1 MKSQSTFER
10 VNFLKRTEAELMRL
24 FREDGAQYS
33 RACEKYMKRIYKQL
47 SYELYLCE
55 EQKINREVMNRKMT
69 PKEGQ
74 KKKAAIRRKYLG
86 LFR

>member
-86 LFR
+86 

>member
-10 VNFLKRTEAELMRL
+10 VNFLKRTEAELMSL
-24 FREDGAQYS
+24 FIEDGAQYS

-86 LFR
+86 

>member
-55 EQKINREVMNRKMT
+55 EQKINREVMNQKMT

-86 LFR
+86 

>member
-55 EQKINREVMNRKMT
+55 EQKIT
-69 PKEGQ
+69 
-74 KKKAAIRRKYLG
+74 
-86 LFR
+86 

>member
-69 PKEGQ
+69 LKEGQ

-86 LFR
+86 

>member
-1 MKSQSTFER
+1 
-10 VNFLKRTEAELMRL
+10 
-24 FREDGAQYS
+24 
-33 RACEKYMKRIYKQL
+33 MKRIYKQL

-86 LFR
+86 

>member
-1 MKSQSTFER
+1 
-10 VNFLKRTEAELMRL
+10 MRL

-86 LFR
+86 